1 MVNIQCLEVLQVTT
15 PSTRRTSSLLLYIA
29 QENRLHLQTS
39 REKKIIVIIRNVV
52 SQAHSKPNSRIMMFT
67 RTILPHIYK
76 TQAPCQL
83 PCTVKTRGTKKS
95 HVPLSQQNRY
105 VPAKIVIN
113 NTNKLSKSGTHTKSK
128 YRCHTTSPAVSGTF
142 SQESARKY

>member
-1 MVNIQCLEVLQVTT
+1 MLGSFAGDHSKYEAHVISFNIHCTGKPATSTDVT
-15 PSTRRTSSLLLYIA
+15 R
-29 QENRLHLQTS
+29 
-39 REKKIIVIIRNVV
+39 KKIIVIRNVV

-76 TQAPCQL
+76 TQAPRQL

-142 SQESARKY
+142 SQESSRKY

>member
-15 PSTRRTSSLLLYIA
+15 PSTRRTSSLLIYIA

-39 REKKIIVIIRNVV
+39 RENKIIVIRNVV

-76 TQAPCQL
+76 TQAPRQL

-142 SQESARKY
+142 SQEISRKY

>member
-39 REKKIIVIIRNVV
+39 REKKIIVIRNVV

-67 RTILPHIYK
+67 RTILPNIYK

-142 SQESARKY
+142 SQESSRKY